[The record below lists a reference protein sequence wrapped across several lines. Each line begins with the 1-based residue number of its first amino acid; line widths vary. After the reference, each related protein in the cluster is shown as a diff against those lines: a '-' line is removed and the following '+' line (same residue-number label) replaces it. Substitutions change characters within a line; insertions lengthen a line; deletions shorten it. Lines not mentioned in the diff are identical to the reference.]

1 MKQTYI
7 FNKDSNREYLFFIAI
22 IPLIL
27 YGIYKN
33 AFLLVNNNYLSAFN
47 GYKIILY
54 PIILPLAGYIISLIF
69 KKKKLELIMYG
80 LLLALSSPFSI
91 NMFLYITVVILSMII
106 YVFIPNKYRINEP
119 AFIIFI
125 FIIINHFTK
134 TPFLYNP
141 MELGNDYKFTLFDLF
156 YGRGAS
162 FLFTSSI
169 FWALISYLLLI
180 QIRTYKKD
188 IFLVTIGMFSAF
200 FLLYMLINHNYV
212 SLLKLYL
219 NGTTFFTFIFLAPI
233 NESSPTIKTETII
246 YSFLIALLS
255 FIFVIIFKYQSGAI
269 IAVLLASIVYRIYN
283 IIRQKMFLKQ

>member
-134 TPFLYNP
+134 VPFLYNP

-233 NESSPTIKTETII
+233 NESSPTIKSETII

>member
-169 FWALISYLLLI
+169 FWALISYILLL

-188 IFLVTIGMFSAF
+188 IFLVTIGMFSLF
-200 FLLYMLINHNYV
+200 FLLYILINHNYV
-212 SLLKLYL
+212 NLFKLYL
-219 NGTTFFTFIFLAPI
+219 NGTTFFAFIFLAPI
-233 NESSPTIKTETII
+233 NESSPTIKTETFI

-269 IAVLLASIVYRIYN
+269 IAVLLSSIVYRIYS